1 MNIIPFRGYRYNLDK
16 IDKLD
21 DVICPPYD
29 QFKKGLDD
37 FLFARHPYNLARIIV
52 NKIEPE
58 DSEENNRYTRSKAL
72 LDHWLKEGIF
82 IQDARPSVYPY
93 YQDYQ
98 LADGTSKIRKGF
110 IALGEVTDY
119 SDRVVLPHE
128 KTLSKPKEDRLRLM
142 RSTGA
147 DTGLIFMLYSDPSGE
162 IEMLLDRHAS
172 NPSLMEALDLNQENN
187 RIWRIDDC
195 ESIKSV
201 MELLKHKTVII
212 ADGHHRYEVARQF
225 RDESKGKSLGN
236 PAWELYR
243 YKLMS
248 FIRLESEGITIFP
261 IHRLIHSIDGFDEG
275 MLLERLKFFFEISP
289 FFFPSGGEE
298 SGVVRLTHHMHDLQ
312 LKDENVFGLYLPKSK
327 SFYCLRL
334 KQDRAST
341 IPWPADKS
349 HAWRKLDVSI
359 LQEIILSSVLGIGE
373 KELAEQANLEYV
385 SFCQEAI
392 KKTDAEKYQCLF
404 LMNPTLIDHIKRV
417 VEAGD
422 LLPQKSTHFHPKLM
436 EGLVFAKHV

>member
-16 IDKLD
+16 IGKMD

-52 NKIEPE
+52 NKIEPG

-72 LDHWLKEGIF
+72 LDLWLSEGVF
-82 IQDARPSVYPY
+82 IQDARPSIYPY
-93 YQDYQ
+93 YQDYK
-98 LADGTSKIRKGF
+98 LSDGTSKTRKGF

-119 SDRVVLPHE
+119 SDHVVLPHE

-142 RSTGA
+142 RSTYA
-147 DTGLIFMLYSDPSGE
+147 DTGLIFMLYSDPAAD
-162 IEMLLDRHAS
+162 IEKLLDQRAS
-172 NPSLMEALDLNQENN
+172 SSSLREALDLNQENN

-195 ESIKSV
+195 ESLKSV
-201 MELLKHKTVII
+201 MDMMKDKTVII

-225 RDESKGKSLGN
+225 RDESRGKSYEN

-261 IHRLIHSIDGFDEG
+261 IHRLIHGIDGFEEG
-275 MLLERLKFFFEISP
+275 ELLGRLSLFFEISP
-289 FFFPSGGEE
+289 FPSGDEE
-298 SGVVRLTHHMHDLQ
+298 SVVSRLTCHMHDLQ
-312 LKDENVFGLYLPKSK
+312 LKDENVFGLYLPKLK
-327 SFYCLRL
+327 IFYCLRL
-334 KQDRAST
+334 RQDQAST
-341 IPWPADKS
+341 VSWPKDKS
-349 HAWRKLDVSI
+349 HAWRKLDVSV
-359 LQEIILSSVLGIGE
+359 LQEIILSRVLGIGE
-373 KELAEQANLEYV
+373 KALADQTNLEYV
-385 SFCQEAI
+385 SFSQEAV
-392 KKTDAEKYQCLF
+392 KKADAEKYQCLF
-404 LMNPTLIDHIKRV
+404 LMNPTLIDQVKLV